1 MSLVTLLKVMQEDSS
16 EKNRY
21 EQNIRVAEACL
32 VMRISQIKYL
42 SYRSELFIEPA
53 ICPTVICFKILVK
66 IANA

>member
-1 MSLVTLLKVMQEDSS
+1 MNKTS
-16 EKNRY
+16 
-21 EQNIRVAEACL
+21 IRVAEACL